1 MSLKE
6 NDDIRSIVNELD
18 MISTILLPPEDT
30 TENILHI
37 NPKQNTYF
45 KKKTLEDLN
54 EYRFGSMMKDYQ
66 QVSSNQF
73 YKLLKDRDILS
84 SQYSSVASTIGP
96 EKNRFKD
103 WSPSMKSMNNINRN
117 LILKQVSQ
125 KTKGKG
131 GRRLFPKDFFTG

>member
-1 MSLKE
+1 M
-6 NDDIRSIVNELD
+6 VNELD

-30 TENILHI
+30 TESILRI

-45 KKKTLEDLN
+45 KQKNVEDSHQ
-54 EYRFGSMMKDYQ
+54 YRFGSMMRDYQ

-73 YKLLKDRDILS
+73 YKLLKERDILS
-84 SQYSSVASTIGP
+84 SHYSSVASTIGP
-96 EKNRFKD
+96 VKNNFKD
-103 WSPSMKSMNNINRN
+103 SSPSMKSMNNINRN
-117 LILKQVSQ
+117 FILRQVAQ